1 MIPLF
6 EKSYSEARAL
16 CATGAPVYLG
26 VNPVE
31 FHGPHLSLYNDR
43 LISLGLSH
51 GLHARLATRSPAWP
65 LLHAGDIEVG
75 VEPTSGLGSRHTRYE
90 VVRELVVESAAALAD
105 LGAQRVIFMTF
116 HGSPLHAMAIQAGV
130 DYLQQRSV
138 RALSPLNLVLRRM
151 LDVDVNDYAPAVA
164 HVADPNDRVALL
176 DGLQFDFHAG
186 FFETS
191 LAMHFAPHSVSRELG
206 SVPDCAPVDPDAKLL
221 AASRVA
227 SLVGRVQ
234 LANELR
240 FAAVGT
246 GWNALRPF
254 PGYTSKPRFASAAA
268 GAYFANRILQDYVS
282 VCDEVLHQGARPPEP
297 IMQWLPALTLNGRV
311 GSTRLTAE
319 QLADGRSTY

>member
-1 MIPLF
+1 M
-6 EKSYSEARAL
+6 
-16 CATGAPVYLG
+16 
-26 VNPVE
+26 
-31 FHGPHLSLYNDR
+31 
-43 LISLGLSH
+43 
-51 GLHARLATRSPAWP
+51 
-65 LLHAGDIEVG
+65 
-75 VEPTSGLGSRHTRYE
+75 EPTSGLGSRHTRYE